1 MSVPIDPGKDT
12 DNSGICITFAIPDI
26 KKGSVVNYFPDYID
40 NTQTVRR
47 LFKSYAYPAMIN
59 MVVMALYNIVDR
71 IFIGQGAGPV
81 AICGL
86 ALTLPCVSL
95 LSTVGTLTGV
105 GAAARISSAI
115 SLNNNWLACKILGN
129 AIFLNLILSLV
140 LTGYSLYYLDSILL
154 AFGGSEQTI
163 PYAHKYLSIIIPGS
177 LLTNL
182 NFTFC
187 NAIRASGFPRKSMMI
202 ILTGVIAN
210 IVLDPI
216 FIFGFKL
223 GIEGAAIATVLS
235 MCISSVLIG
244 MHFRGK
250 SNTLRLSLKC
260 FSPQLLVLVSI
271 IGIGMAAFIMNITTG
286 MVNII
291 MNRYLQNYGGDYA
304 IGAYG
309 IISSYSILVS
319 MLLMGICQGMQPIL
333 SYNYA
338 TGHKKLLKYTLTTAI
353 RTGSL
358 IACIGFIMGEVL
370 APWLV
375 QAFTSDSIL
384 LKMSETGLRLT
395 FLAMPLIGFQIIV
408 TSYFQS
414 IRQAPKAITMNISRQ
429 FVFLIPALGLFS
441 RHWGLTGIWLAIPFA
456 DLMAT
461 LIALFFIRKT
471 KRSE

>member
-1 MSVPIDPGKDT
+1 MENIFPNHTT
-12 DNSGICITFAIPDI
+12 DVRDI
-26 KKGSVVNYFPDYID
+26 RK
-40 NTQTVRR
+40 
-47 LFKSYAYPAMIN
+47 LFRNYAYPAMLN
-59 MVVMALYNIVDR
+59 MIVLSLYNIVDR
-71 IFIGQGAGPV
+71 IFIGQGAGAL

-86 ALTLPCVSL
+86 ALTLPCISL
-95 LSTVGTLTGV
+95 LGTIGTLTGV
-105 GAAARISSAI
+105 GGAARISAAI
-115 SLNNNWLACKILGN
+115 SLRNPRLACKILGN
-129 AIFLNLILSLV
+129 AIFLNFILSL
-140 LTGYSLYYLDSILL
+140 LLILFSLYYLDEILY
-154 AFGGSEQTI
+154 AFGGSEHTI
-163 PYAHKYLSIIIPGS
+163 PYARKYLTILIPGS

-187 NAIRASGFPRKSMMI
+187 NSIRAAGSSRQSMVI

-210 IVLDPI
+210 ILLDPI
-216 FIFGFKL
+216 FIFGFRL

-235 MCISSVLIG
+235 MCISSLLLLL
-244 MHFRGK
+244 HFHSPR
-250 SNTLRLSLKC
+250 SSLRLQFNCLI
-260 FSPQLLVLVSI
+260 PEPLILLNI

-291 MNRYLQNYGGDYA
+291 MNRYLENYGGDYA

-309 IISSYSILVS
+309 IISSYSIQIS

-338 TGHKKLLKYTLTTAI
+338 TGKQNLVAHTLRTAI
-353 RTGSL
+353 YTGSL
-358 IACIGFIMGEVL
+358 IACIGFILGEGL

-375 QAFTSDSIL
+375 KAFTTDPTL
-384 LKMSETGLRLT
+384 LKISENGLRLT

-414 IRQAPKAITMNISRQ
+414 VRQAPKAIIMNISRQ

-441 RHWGLTGIWLAIPFA
+441 NHWGLNGIWLAIPFA

-461 LIALFFIRKT
+461 IIAIFFYWKQKSVSIISNSVNRIH
-471 KRSE
+471 